1 MNPIGAQGNVTFNGT
16 GGTRTTGS
24 GATLTIDSKLANE
37 ITPTLGANLTGG
49 GYDITGVG
57 TVTATNFNGLL
68 KSKDITDLDSLVGFD
83 FGNMDGNINNILEW
97 VESFNP
103 VNMGTFTAPASQTVN
118 LGSI

>member
-1 MNPIGAQGNVTFNGT
+1 M
-16 GGTRTTGS
+16 
-24 GATLTIDSKLANE
+24 TIDSQLANE
-37 ITPTLGANLTGG
+37 LTPTLGANLTGG
-49 GYDITGVG
+49 GHDITGIG

-68 KSKDITDLDSLVGFD
+68 KSKDIADLDSLVGFD